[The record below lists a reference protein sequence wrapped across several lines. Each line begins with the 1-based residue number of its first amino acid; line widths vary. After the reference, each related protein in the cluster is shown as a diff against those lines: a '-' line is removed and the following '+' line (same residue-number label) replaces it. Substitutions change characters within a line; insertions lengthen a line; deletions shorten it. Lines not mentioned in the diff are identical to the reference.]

1 MNSLSQVGHVND
13 SSTDCFRLSA
23 GGRGDIPAGA
33 GELEPAAGDPP
44 AQPAGDREAA
54 QPAAAAAD
62 SAGELG
68 EPSDKDD
75 LLTFLALDSTVLWR
89 LLAFLF
95 RPFLAAFSLVG
106 LLWLLVLAA
115 AFLVLSFR
123 FLAFFG
129 LFWLQKKRK
138 KKLVKVH
145 VF

>member
-23 GGRGDIPAGA
+23 GGRGDIPAG
-33 GELEPAAGDPP
+33 ELEPAAGDPP

-54 QPAAAAAD
+54 QPATAAAD

-68 EPSDKDD
+68 ELSDKDD

-95 RPFLAAFSLVG
+95 RPFLAAFCLVG

-129 LFWLQKKRK
+129 LFWLQKTERK
-138 KKLVKVH
+138 KTC
-145 VF
+145 

>member
-23 GGRGDIPAGA
+23 GGRGDIPAG
-33 GELEPAAGDPP
+33 ELEPAAGDPP

-54 QPAAAAAD
+54 QPATASAD

-68 EPSDKDD
+68 ELSDKDD

-95 RPFLAAFSLVG
+95 RPFLAAFCLVG

-115 AFLVLSFR
+115 AFLVLTFR

-129 LFWLQKKRK
+129 LFWLQKYRKK
-138 KKLVKVH
+138 KKLVK
-145 VF
+145 

>member
-23 GGRGDIPAGA
+23 GGRGDIPAG
-33 GELEPAAGDPP
+33 ELEPAAGDPP

-54 QPAAAAAD
+54 QPAAAALAD
-62 SAGELG
+62 SAVELG

-95 RPFLAAFSLVG
+95 RPFLAGFGLVG
-106 LLWLLVLAA
+106 LLRLLVLAA
-115 AFLVLSFR
+115 AFLMLSFR

-129 LFWLQKKRK
+129 LFWLQKKQK
-138 KKLVKVH
+138 EKKLVK
-145 VF
+145 

>member
-54 QPAAAAAD
+54 QPAAAD
-62 SAGELG
+62 RAGELV

-95 RPFLAAFSLVG
+95 RPFLAGFGLVG

-129 LFWLQKKRK
+129 LFWLQKTERK
-138 KKLVKVH
+138 KTC
-145 VF
+145 

>member
-54 QPAAAAAD
+54 QPAAAD
-62 SAGELG
+62 RAGELV

-75 LLTFLALDSTVLWR
+75 LLTFLAFVEIPGLPFSTFLE
-89 LLAFLF
+89 AFG
-95 RPFLAAFSLVG
+95 LVG
-106 LLWLLVLAA
+106 LLWLLECGG
-115 AFLVLSFR
+115 F
-123 FLAFFG
+123 
-129 LFWLQKKRK
+129 
-138 KKLVKVH
+138 
-145 VF
+145 

>member
-23 GGRGDIPAGA
+23 GGRGDEIPA

-54 QPAAAAAD
+54 QPAAAAR
-62 SAGELG
+62 ELG

-95 RPFLAAFSLVG
+95 RPFLAGFFGLVG

-115 AFLVLSFR
+115 AFLMLSFR

-129 LFWLQKKRK
+129 LFWLQKNRK
-138 KKLVKVH
+138 KKNLLNG
-145 VF
+145 

>member
-23 GGRGDIPAGA
+23 GGRGDIPAG
-33 GELEPAAGDPP
+33 ELEPAAGDPP

-54 QPAAAAAD
+54 QSAAAAAAD

-68 EPSDKDD
+68 ELSEKDN

-95 RPFLAAFSLVG
+95 RPFLTAFGLVG
-106 LLWLLVLAA
+106 LLWLLVLVEA
-115 AFLVLSFR
+115 LVLSFR

-129 LFWLQKKRK
+129 LFWLQKTKSC
-138 KKLVKVH
+138 
-145 VF
+145 

>member
-23 GGRGDIPAGA
+23 GGRGDLPA

-89 LLAFLF
+89 LPAFLF
-95 RPFLAAFSLVG
+95 RPFLTAFGLVG
-106 LLWLLVLAA
+106 LLWLLVLAT

-129 LFWLQKKRK
+129 LFWLEKNRK
-138 KKLVKVH
+138 KNCLNH
-145 VF
+145 

>member
-23 GGRGDIPAGA
+23 GGRAGDIPAGA

-54 QPAAAAAD
+54 QPATAAAD

-95 RPFLAAFSLVG
+95 RPFLAGFFDLVG
-106 LLWLLVLAA
+106 LLWLLVLAT

-129 LFWLQKKRK
+129 LFWLQKNQKE
-138 KKLVKVH
+138 KKLVK
-145 VF
+145 

>member
-23 GGRGDIPAGA
+23 GGRGDIPAG
-33 GELEPAAGDPP
+33 ELEPAAGDPP

-54 QPAAAAAD
+54 QPAAAALAD
-62 SAGELG
+62 SAVELG

-95 RPFLAAFSLVG
+95 RPFLAGFGLVG
-106 LLWLLVLAA
+106 LLRLLVLAA
-115 AFLVLSFR
+115 AFLMLSFR

-129 LFWLQKKRK
+129 LFWLQKNRK
-138 KKLVKVH
+138 KKKLLND
-145 VF
+145 

>member
-23 GGRGDIPAGA
+23 GGRGDIPAG
-33 GELEPAAGDPP
+33 ELEPAAGDPP
-44 AQPAGDREAA
+44 AQPDGDREAA
-54 QPAAAAAD
+54 QPATAAAD

-129 LFWLQKKRK
+129 LFWLQKYRK
-138 KKLVKVH
+138 KKTC
-145 VF
+145 

>member
-23 GGRGDIPAGA
+23 GGRGDEIPA

-54 QPAAAAAD
+54 QPAAAAR
-62 SAGELG
+62 ELG

-95 RPFLAAFSLVG
+95 RPFLAGFFDLVG

-115 AFLVLSFR
+115 AFLMLSFR

-129 LFWLQKKRK
+129 LFWLY
-138 KKLVKVH
+138 
-145 VF
+145 

>member
-23 GGRGDIPAGA
+23 GGRGDEIPA

-95 RPFLAAFSLVG
+95 RPFLAGFGLVG
-106 LLWLLVLAA
+106 LLRLLVLAA
-115 AFLVLSFR
+115 AFLMLSFR

-129 LFWLQKKRK
+129 LFWLQKNRK
-138 KKLVKVH
+138 KKNLLND
-145 VF
+145 

>member
-23 GGRGDIPAGA
+23 GGRGDEIPA

-89 LLAFLF
+89 LPAFLF
-95 RPFLAAFSLVG
+95 RPFLTAFGLVG
-106 LLWLLVLAA
+106 LLWLLVLAT

-129 LFWLQKKRK
+129 LFWLY
-138 KKLVKVH
+138 
-145 VF
+145 